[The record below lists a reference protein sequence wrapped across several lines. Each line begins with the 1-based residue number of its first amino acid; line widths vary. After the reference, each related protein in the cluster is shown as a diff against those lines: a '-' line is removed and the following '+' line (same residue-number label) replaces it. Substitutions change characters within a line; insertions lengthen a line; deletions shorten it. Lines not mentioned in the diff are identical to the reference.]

1 LLNTILHR
9 HFLDDTE
16 SSDEEPLVHL
26 PAAELRQAYLE
37 ETSRLLAGGFVDLV
51 DESAVFDDR
60 RQFLPCA
67 RQLPM

>member
-1 LLNTILHR
+1 M
-9 HFLDDTE
+9 
-16 SSDEEPLVHL
+16 HL

-51 DESAVFDDR
+51 DEGAVFDDR

-67 RQLPM
+67 RQLQM